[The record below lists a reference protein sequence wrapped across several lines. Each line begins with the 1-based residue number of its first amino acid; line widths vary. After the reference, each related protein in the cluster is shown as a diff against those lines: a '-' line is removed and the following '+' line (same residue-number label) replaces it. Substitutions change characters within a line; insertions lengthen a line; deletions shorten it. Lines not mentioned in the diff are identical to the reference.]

1 MYGMH
6 DMAAAIEAR
15 EKLVLCLVALIV
27 IMKFGA
33 MAASSLRRRL
43 CRRQHHRQ
51 HRRRNRRQP
60 TADSIA
66 DGMPATPPNML
77 GGHGQLPPSPTA
89 LIGFAQSPACFG
101 VQDEQTGSSTL
112 CCRMRGIVRPSV
124 ELDGWQRVEVKNEAY
139 DAAVAGE
146 IGYLWVAGN
155 ADGLYLEDEVW
166 SSERC
171 AVAAPAP
178 PLEEVA
184 PQSAAP
190 APPLLEEVASQSS
203 APAPPLDESQFWEF

>member
-1 MYGMH
+1 M
-6 DMAAAIEAR
+6 
-15 EKLVLCLVALIV
+15 
-27 IMKFGA
+27 
-33 MAASSLRRRL
+33 SS
-43 CRRQHHRQ
+43 
-51 HRRRNRRQP
+51 
-60 TADSIA
+60 
-66 DGMPATPPNML
+66 
-77 GGHGQLPPSPTA
+77 A

-101 VQDEQTGSSTL
+101 VQDEQTGSTL

-166 SSERC
+166 SSEQC
-171 AVAAPAP
+171 AVAAPAPPLEEEVAPQSAAPAPPLEEVASQSSAPAPPLEEVQLVVPAP

-190 APPLLEEVASQSS
+190 APPL
-203 APAPPLDESQFWEF
+203 PAPPAEQVEAAEQAEEGEDLSRRLSRLQYGWV